1 MAAVFLN
8 PPSCRLKPFSCGLLS
23 HGPCYQLSLTSNI
36 HPFLVPL
43 VVASVAPGPQEPT
56 PTQAGLWEGTSL
68 GPATQTCTVHSL
80 IQLTFSSLDFCNK
93 YHFLTL
99 LYIQPKANSWLP
111 SNCSYRRPT
120 LNTQLRVNAALMSHL
135 FLEATL
141 NSFST
146 GLGMSFTAQCFFLAF
161 HRSASSFFCRFSSP
175 SYPMSVSPPC
185 LNQCLFLLSILLK
198 VCVSSPCYPMSGSG
212 ISPSCRFPTTS
223 VSFMDSLSQPLTHT
237 SLAKLSYIPL
247 LTVTV
252 PAALFLSTEDLPGLS
267 KNKPLS
273 APSIFRSF
281 HLNLFRLPTIPVLFC
296 CLL

>member
-8 PPSCRLKPFSCGLLS
+8 PPSCRLKPFSCDLLS

-43 VVASVAPGPQEPT
+43 AVASVAPGPQEPT

-80 IQLTFSSLDFCNK
+80 IQLTFSRLDFCNK

-99 LYIQPKANSWLP
+99 IYIQSKANSWLP

-120 LNTQLRVNAALMSHL
+120 FNTQLRVDAALMSHL
-135 FLEATL
+135 FLAATL

-175 SYPMSVSPPC
+175 YYPMSVSSLRITQGLC
-185 LNQCLFLLSILLK
+185 LLSVLPNVWLRYL
-198 VCVSSPCYPMSGSG
+198 SLFQ
-212 ISPSCRFPTTS
+212 ISYNF
-223 VSFMDSLSQPLTHT
+223 
-237 SLAKLSYIPL
+237 
-247 LTVTV
+247 
-252 PAALFLSTEDLPGLS
+252 
-267 KNKPLS
+267 
-273 APSIFRSF
+273 SIF
-281 HLNLFRLPTIPVLFC
+281 HGLPLPTPDSHFLGKAFPHAPPHCDCPCSSVPL
-296 CLL
+296 